1 MYNIV
6 TMIQKIQKQL
16 RVCAELA
23 QDTSR
28 DAAHDRSINRLLTN
42 YPVDRPALP
51 RDVTNVHPAKREN
64 VFHPVAL
71 RRRTSWSRVEIKCRR
86 DTEYTHA
93 LIYAITA
100 THMHTYIYIR
110 TYEPRYRHNHPS
122 IEWHMRKFLMPR

>member
-1 MYNIV
+1 MIDRNARVNLINPICFHRNKHNKKKKNISNKASVCNIV
-6 TMIQKIQKQL
+6 TIIQKIQKQI

-64 VFHPVAL
+64 VFHRIILP
-71 RRRTSWSRVEIKCRR
+71 RRIS
-86 DTEYTHA
+86 
-93 LIYAITA
+93 
-100 THMHTYIYIR
+100 
-110 TYEPRYRHNHPS
+110 
-122 IEWHMRKFLMPR
+122 